1 MQSWL
6 TEIFAG
12 EMTLLVSLGVCT
24 ALLIVGGVLSWA
36 FRDTGIFTAIATALT
51 GGFTLFILF
60 GRTEARA
67 SLAALALLLV
77 FIGTA
82 YIALFW
88 VIWVQRRVTER
99 KRARAESARRLCYT
113 LPDRENSY
121 IRMRLNTTLQV
132 NENELNADTDG
143 SEDLK
148 KSIKLAYARQ
158 LLSKLK
164 ETELTC
170 AERLQ
175 VEETERAFSLY
186 LAKERWNAKDLRA
199 VNDLCASL
207 LKLSAKYAV

>member
-12 EMTLLVSLGVCT
+12 EMSLLISLGVCT
-24 ALLIVGGVLSWA
+24 ALLIVGGVLSWT
-36 FRDTGIFTAIATALT
+36 FRDTGLFIAIATVLT
-51 GGFTLFILF
+51 GGFALFILF
-60 GRTEARA
+60 GRTEVRAR
-67 SLAALALLLV
+67 LAALALLLV
-77 FIGTA
+77 FIGIE
-82 YIALFW
+82 YVVLFSI
-88 VIWVQRRVTER
+88 IWVQRRGTER
-99 KRARAESARRLCYT
+99 KRARAEIARRLCYT

-132 NENELNADTDG
+132 DESALNADMDS
-143 SEDLK
+143 SEELK

-158 LLSKLK
+158 LLSKVK
-164 ETELTC
+164 EAELTR

-186 LAKERWNAKDLRA
+186 LAKERWDAKDLRA

>member
-6 TEIFAG
+6 TENFAG
-12 EMTLLVSLGVCT
+12 EMSLLISLGVCT
-24 ALLIVGGVLSWA
+24 ALLIVGGVLSCT
-36 FRDTGIFTAIATALT
+36 FRDTGLFIAIATALT
-51 GGFTLFILF
+51 GGFALFILF
-60 GRTEARA
+60 GRTEVRA

-77 FIGTA
+77 FIGIE
-82 YIALFW
+82 YVVLFSI
-88 VIWVQRRVTER
+88 IWVQRRVTEC
-99 KRARAESARRLCYT
+99 KCARTEIARRLCYT

-132 NENELNADTDG
+132 DESALNADMDG
-143 SEDLK
+143 SEELK

-158 LLSKLK
+158 LLSKVK
-164 ETELTC
+164 EAELTR

-186 LAKERWNAKDLRA
+186 LAKERWDTKDLRA